1 MKPLN
6 NNCRND
12 ISAPHE
18 SWSMRARLIFIISA
32 IGMANKISAKLT
44 LFLLALKNSNTDR
57 GITFDD
63 FITEIRPLNK
73 GRVSR
78 FEFLKIV

>member
-1 MKPLN
+1 
-6 NNCRND
+6 
-12 ISAPHE
+12 
-18 SWSMRARLIFIISA
+18 MRARLIFIISA

>member
-1 MKPLN
+1 
-6 NNCRND
+6 
-12 ISAPHE
+12 
-18 SWSMRARLIFIISA
+18 
-32 IGMANKISAKLT
+32 MANKISAKLT
-44 LFLLALKNSNTDR
+44 LFLLALKNSNAER

-63 FITEIRPLNK
+63 FISETRPLNK